1 MQDNAEIIT
10 VIRALTLRFKKRP
23 DGFVGR
29 TGGRERDKT
38 TDTSD
43 NDETGRAYPHM
54 RSNLK

>member
-38 TDTSD
+38 TDTRVTMMKRGEHILTCD
-43 NDETGRAYPHM
+43 PI
-54 RSNLK
+54 